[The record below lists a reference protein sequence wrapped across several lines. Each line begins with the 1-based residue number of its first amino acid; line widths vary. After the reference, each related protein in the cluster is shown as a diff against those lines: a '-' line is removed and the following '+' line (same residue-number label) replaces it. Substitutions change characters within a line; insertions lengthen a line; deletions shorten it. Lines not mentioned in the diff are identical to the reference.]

1 MTYRIDI
8 GSLNRRI
15 RFERLTDAQNPD
27 YGGSAQQWVAV
38 ATVWA
43 QVQEVLPSKS
53 EAVTHGI
60 RIATRP
66 TRIRMHWYPEI
77 TSDMRIVV
85 LGASPRTLQIIA
97 GPAELGHRDALELM
111 AEEFSV

>member
-15 RFERLTDAQNPD
+15 RFERLTDAQNPE
-27 YGGSAQQWVAV
+27 YGGSTQQWVAV
-38 ATVWA
+38 TTVWA
-43 QVQEVLPSKS
+43 QVQDVLPSKS

-60 RIATRP
+60 HIATRP
-66 TRIRMHWYPEI
+66 ARIRMRWCPEI

-85 LGASPRTLQIIA
+85 LGARPRTLQIVA
-97 GPAELGHRDALELM
+97 GPAELGNRDASELM
-111 AEEFSV
+111 AEEFLV